1 MKDIP
6 FHPFA
11 EEYPMMP
18 AKDIGR
24 LEQGMI
30 ENGYDATFPIV
41 LYKKLILD
49 GRNRFIAAKAASV
62 KPTFITFKGT
72 EEEARQFVRT
82 ANEERRHLAQEWLE
96 RRRQQRRERV
106 AAAHAEGK
114 STRTIAEEEGVTQ
127 KTVLNDLET
136 LGTKSGEDRSSPE
149 SVSDS
154 DTAPEPKKV
163 TGADGKQYPSK
174 APPVLCERC
183 KRTGAVKDCARCKE
197 AQQAAKDAK
206 RRSST
211 TARDA
216 YNRQGGVNGT
226 VNGKHGKNET
236 IPENAGDAWE
246 GPADESRNGKHEKN
260 GKVDFDDRTI
270 SDMLGKLA
278 RALGERSK
286 SHGGETK
293 EYKDCRGKWE
303 LLNSAWSRWQ
313 LVKEK
318 TNR

>member
-96 RRRQQRRERV
+96 RRRQERRERV

-114 STRTIAEEEGVTQ
+114 STRTIAGEENVSQ
-127 KTVLNDLET
+127 KTVRKDLET
-136 LGTKSGEDRSSPE
+136 SEINSGEDGYSPDDNQTSPE
-149 SVSDS
+149 SQE
-154 DTAPEPKKV
+154 TPKV
-163 TGADGKQYPSK
+163 TGKDGKQYPSK

-197 AQQAAKDAK
+197 ARTHAADEK
-206 RRSST
+206 RRKSK

-216 YNRQGGVNGT
+216 YNRQGG